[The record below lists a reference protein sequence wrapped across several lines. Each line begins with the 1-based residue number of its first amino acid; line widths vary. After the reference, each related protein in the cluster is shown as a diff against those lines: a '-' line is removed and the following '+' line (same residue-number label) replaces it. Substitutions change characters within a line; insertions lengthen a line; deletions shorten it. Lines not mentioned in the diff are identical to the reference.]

1 MLDLPELRE
10 FSTTIALRGE
20 VTGRNPYRYLE
31 GRAVPYD
38 TWADIGW
45 FLEQHRAGSFKRT
58 TAGRTGA
65 RLPLLLFHDN
75 RSLSATIG
83 HAEAWRSDDD
93 GLYGVWR
100 LNESPNAQRA
110 GEMARSG
117 ELGFLSVGF
126 VDIRSVPELVDDYDP
141 ALGEDHMD
149 RITRIEARL
158 VETSI
163 VPTPAYRDAV
173 VTCVRAYK
181 RSRRDA
187 PAPRLAAWRQI
198 AAGLPRPVGNIGG
211 D

>member
-1 MLDLPELRE
+1 MTEHALFGFELRDVE
-10 FSTTIALRGE
+10 GERRGG
-20 VTGRNPYRYLE
+20 VLSHLE
-31 GRAVPYD
+31 GRAVPYN
-38 TWADIGW
+38 TWANVGGYM
-45 FLEQHRAGSFKRT
+45 ERFKP
-58 TAGRTGA
+58 GA
-65 RLPLLLFHDN
+65 FAKSVKENGHQLPLMLFHGRDD
-75 RSLSATIG
+75 LWPIGLATR
-83 HAEAWRSDDD
+83 WTSRDD